1 MMLAMLRVGL
11 TGNIASGKSSAAR
24 VFAELGAT
32 VIDADGIAHELM
44 SPGHETYEKV
54 IEAFGERILNPDRTI
69 DRRLL
74 GGIIFAEE
82 EKRLLLNSLVHPPV
96 IAEVDRRVAE
106 AARANPRGVIIVDA
120 ALMVET
126 GYHRA
131 YDRLIVVT
139 CSPSLQMARLINRDG
154 LTIEQARARIASQMP
169 VEEKLKVAHYAID
182 TSGTFRETREQI
194 EAIYRDLLMLERQG
208 QTSTPG

>member
-44 SPGHETYEKV
+44 SPGHETYVQV

-74 GGIIFAEE
+74 GSIIFAEE

-194 EAIYRDLLMLERQG
+194 EAVYRDLLMLERQG
-208 QTSTPG
+208 QTSPPG